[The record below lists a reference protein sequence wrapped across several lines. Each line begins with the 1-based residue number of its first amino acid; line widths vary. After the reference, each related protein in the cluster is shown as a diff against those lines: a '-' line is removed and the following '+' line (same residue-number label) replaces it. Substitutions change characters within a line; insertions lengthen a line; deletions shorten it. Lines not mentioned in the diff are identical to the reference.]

1 MAQNDFH
8 LRAAGPGDHD
18 AIHRL
23 TMDAYGQYAAT
34 MAPDE
39 WRGLHGALLIALAND
54 DPAVQRIVAER
65 GGEAL
70 GSVMI
75 FPPAASAYGDLAAAV
90 HWPELRLLAVS
101 DAARGLGVGRAL
113 VEECIR
119 RARAGGASH
128 LGLHTGPAMAVARS
142 LYERMGFIRDPER
155 DFTAPSGEVVDAYVY
170 PLDGVEPAVR

>member
-1 MAQNDFH
+1 MADTE
-8 LRAAGPGDHD
+8 LRLRDAGQADRV
-18 AIHRL
+18 AMHRV
-23 TMDAYGQYAAT
+23 TMDAYEQYAAV
-34 MAPDE
+34 MPADE
-39 WRGLHGALLIALAND
+39 WRVLRGALLAALAND
-54 DPAVQRIVAER
+54 DPAVQHIVAER
-65 GGEAL
+65 GDEVL

-128 LGLHTGPAMAVARS
+128 LGLHTGPVMAVARS
-142 LYERMGFIRDPER
+142 MYERMGFIRDPEH
-155 DFTAPSGEVVDAYVY
+155 DFTTPGGEVVAAYVY
-170 PLDGVEPAVR
+170 PLDGAEQAGR

>member
-1 MAQNDFH
+1 MESSQFR
-8 LRAAGPGDHD
+8 LRDAGPDD
-18 AIHRL
+18 RPAVHRL
-23 TMDAYGQYAAT
+23 TLGAYEQYEAI
-34 MAPDE
+34 MGPE
-39 WRGLHGALLIALAND
+39 GWSGLRGALLGALANE

-65 GGEAL
+65 GDELL

-75 FPPAASAYGDLAAAV
+75 FPAAVSAYGDLAGAV

-128 LGLHTGPAMAVARS
+128 LGLHTGPTMEVARS
-142 LYERMGFIRDPER
+142 LYERMGFVRDPEH
-155 DFTAPSGEVVDAYVY
+155 DFNAPSGEVVAAYVY
-170 PLDGVEPAVR
+170 PLNGENPAVP